1 MLYPSH
7 HASGQSELV
16 HHVMFYSYV
25 LNNGQSYTRKELYIY
40 VSDELRSSFE
50 TVLQYIGL
58 TRLLPTRTSDDAVD
72 TNDHRMGIDDEEEEE
87 EGEYHSS
94 HIIIGD
100 ETVEEVMNDELVP
113 RDVE

>member
-1 MLYPSH
+1 M
-7 HASGQSELV
+7 
-16 HHVMFYSYV
+16 SY
-25 LNNGQSYTRKELYIY
+25 
-40 VSDELRSSFE
+40 ELRSSFE

-72 TNDHRMGIDDEEEEE
+72 TNDHRMDIDDDDDDEEEEEEEEEE

-94 HIIIGD
+94 RIIIGD
-100 ETVEEVMNDELVP
+100 ETVEEVMNDKLIP

>member
-1 MLYPSH
+1 M
-7 HASGQSELV
+7 
-16 HHVMFYSYV
+16 
-25 LNNGQSYTRKELYIY
+25 RKEPYIY

-72 TNDHRMGIDDEEEEE
+72 TDDHRMDMDDDDEEEEE

-94 HIIIGD
+94 HITIGD
-100 ETVEEVMNDELVP
+100 KTVEEVMNDELIP
-113 RDVE
+113 CYVE

>member
-1 MLYPSH
+1 MC
-7 HASGQSELV
+7 
-16 HHVMFYSYV
+16 
-25 LNNGQSYTRKELYIY
+25 KEPYIY
-40 VSDELRSSFE
+40 VSDKLRSSFE

-72 TNDHRMGIDDEEEEE
+72 TDDHRMDMDDDHEEEEEEEEE

-94 HIIIGD
+94 HITIGD
-100 ETVEEVMNDELVP
+100 ETVGEVINDELIP